1 MNKTNKNQQAA
12 DRDLL
17 SGEAELPSV
26 AWDADLFPLPTEENA
41 PLY

>member
-1 MNKTNKNQQAA
+1 MGNMNKNQQAA
-12 DRDLL
+12 DRDIF
-17 SGEAELPSV
+17 SGEGELPCV